1 MTSNSPEL
9 GRDKPPGGIEGPS
22 VVAVAGEALID
33 LVPAGREGL
42 FEAVPGGSPANV
54 AVGLAR
60 LGVPARLLARIA
72 ADPLGRR
79 IRDHLAGNGVDLSW
93 AVKAGEPTPLA
104 IVAVGPDG
112 SPEYD
117 FRVQGTADWQWR
129 DVELTGVL
137 DDQVVALHG
146 GSLAFTMP
154 PGAEAL
160 GRLFERAGATAT
172 VSYDPNCRP
181 LLMGAPQT
189 VRDRIEGLVALA
201 DVVKVSAED
210 LAWLLPGRPPE
221 QVAEGWLAKGP
232 AIVAVTLGA
241 GGVMAAARDIG
252 IVRRRG
258 RRVAIVDTV
267 GAGDSFMSALLAGL
281 HRRGLLGVNRRA
293 QLGAVDTDTLSA
305 VLDEAV
311 LASAITC
318 TRHGADPPTAQHLL
332 TGIP

>member
-1 MTSNSPEL
+1 
-9 GRDKPPGGIEGPS
+9 
-22 VVAVAGEALID
+22 
-33 LVPAGREGL
+33 VPAGREGL

-79 IRDHLAGNGVDLSW
+79 IRNHLAGNGVDLSW
-93 AVKAGEPTPLA
+93 AVKAGEPTSLA

-117 FRVQGTADWQWR
+117 FRVEGTADWQWR
-129 DVELTGVL
+129 DAELTGVL

-154 PGAEAL
+154 PGADAL
-160 GRLFERAGATAT
+160 GRLFERAGDTAT

-221 QVAEGWLAKGP
+221 QVAGEWLAKGP
-232 AIVAVTLGA
+232 AIVAVTLGP
-241 GGVMAAARDIG
+241 GGVMAAGGAG
-252 IVRRRG
+252 IVRRPG

-281 HRRGLLGVNRRA
+281 HRRGLLGVDRRT

-332 TGIP
+332 TGNP

>member
-1 MTSNSPEL
+1 MTSDSPEP
-9 GRDKPPGGIEGPS
+9 GRDEPPGGIERPG

-79 IRDHLAGNGVDLSW
+79 IRNHLAGNGVDLSW
-93 AVKAGEPTPLA
+93 AVKAGEPTSLA

-117 FRVQGTADWQWR
+117 FRVEGTADWQWR
-129 DVELTGVL
+129 DAELTGVL

-154 PGAEAL
+154 PGADAL
-160 GRLFERAGATAT
+160 GRLFERAGDTAT
-172 VSYDPNCRP
+172 FSYDPNCRP
-181 LLMGAPQT
+181 LLVGAPET

-221 QVAEGWLAKGP
+221 HVAEGWLAKGP
-232 AIVAVTLGA
+232 AIVAVTLGP
-241 GGVMAAARDIG
+241 GGVMAVGGAG
-252 IVRRRG
+252 IVRRPG
-258 RRVAIVDTV
+258 RRVAIVETV
-267 GAGDSFMSALLAGL
+267 GAGDSFMSMLLAGL
-281 HRRGLLGVNRRA
+281 HPRGLLGVDRCA
-293 QLGAVDTDTLSA
+293 HLGAVDTDTLSA

-311 LASAITC
+311 LASAIIC
-318 TRHGADPPTAQHLL
+318 TRHGVDPPTVQHLS
-332 TGIP
+332 TGRP

>member
-9 GRDKPPGGIEGPS
+9 GRDQLPGGIEGPS

-79 IRDHLAGNGVDLSW
+79 IRNHLAGNGVDLSW
-93 AVKAGEPTPLA
+93 AVKAGEPTSLA

-117 FRVQGTADWQWR
+117 FRVEGTADWQWR
-129 DVELTGVL
+129 DAELTGVL
-137 DDQVVALHG
+137 DDQV
-146 GSLAFTMP
+146 
-154 PGAEAL
+154 
-160 GRLFERAGATAT
+160 
-172 VSYDPNCRP
+172 
-181 LLMGAPQT
+181 
-189 VRDRIEGLVALA
+189 VALA

-221 QVAEGWLAKGP
+221 HVAEGWLAKGP
-232 AIVAVTLGA
+232 AIVAVTLGP
-241 GGVMAAARDIG
+241 GGVMAVGGAG
-252 IVRRRG
+252 IVRRPG
-258 RRVAIVDTV
+258 RRVAIVETV
-267 GAGDSFMSALLAGL
+267 GAGDSFMSMLLAGL
-281 HRRGLLGVNRRA
+281 HPRGLLGVDRCA
-293 QLGAVDTDTLSA
+293 HLGAVDTDTLSA

-311 LASAITC
+311 LASAIIC
-318 TRHGADPPTAQHLL
+318 TRHGVDPPTVQHLS
-332 TGIP
+332 TGRP

>member
-9 GRDKPPGGIEGPS
+9 GRDELPGGIEGPS

-33 LVPAGREGL
+33 LVPARREGL

-93 AVKAGEPTPLA
+93 AVKAGEPTSLA

-129 DVELTGVL
+129 DAELTGVL

-154 PGAEAL
+154 PGADAL
-160 GRLFERAGATAT
+160 GRLFERAAGTAT

-181 LLMGAPQT
+181 LLMGATET
-189 VRDRIEGLVALA
+189 VRDRIEGLVARA
-201 DVVKVSAED
+201 DIVKVSAED

-221 QVAEGWLAKGP
+221 QVAKGWLAKGP
-232 AIVAVTLGA
+232 AIVAVTLGP
-241 GGVMAAARDIG
+241 GGVMAAGGAG
-252 IVRRRG
+252 IVRRPG

-281 HRRGLLGVNRRA
+281 HRRGLLGVDRRA
-293 QLGAVDTDTLSA
+293 HLGAVDTDTLSA

-318 TRHGADPPTAQHLL
+318 TRHGADPPTARHLL

>member
-1 MTSNSPEL
+1 MTANSPEL
-9 GRDKPPGGIEGPS
+9 GRDELPGGIERPG

-33 LVPAGREGL
+33 LVPTAREGL

-72 ADPLGRR
+72 ADPLGRG
-79 IRDHLAGNGVDLSW
+79 IRDHLVGNGVDLSRT
-93 AVKAGEPTPLA
+93 VKAGEPTSLA

-129 DVELTGVL
+129 DAELTGVL

-146 GSLAFTMP
+146 GLLAFTIP
-154 PGAEAL
+154 PGADAL
-160 GRLFERAGATAT
+160 GRLFERAGGTAT

-181 LLMGAPQT
+181 LLM
-189 VRDRIEGLVALA
+189 
-201 DVVKVSAED
+201 
-210 LAWLLPGRPPE
+210 
-221 QVAEGWLAKGP
+221 
-232 AIVAVTLGA
+232 
-241 GGVMAAARDIG
+241 
-252 IVRRRG
+252 
-258 RRVAIVDTV
+258 
-267 GAGDSFMSALLAGL
+267 SALLASL
-281 HRRGLLGVNRRA
+281 HRRGLLGVDRRA
-293 QLGAVDTDTLSA
+293 QLSAVDTDTLSA

-318 TRHGADPPTAQHLL
+318 TRHGADPPTAQHPS